1 MGERVSAGTSP
12 KGGGKDSTKGIT
24 MNGFELSGKTAIV
37 TGSSRGIGRAIAHLY
52 AEAGARVVV
61 SSRKLDACQKVVDEI
76 RAAGGEATAVACNI
90 ADKEQVH
97 RLVEQ
102 SETAYEPADILVCN
116 AAINPFYGPMSKI
129 PDEAFA
135 KVLDVN
141 IRSNVWLVNRVAPGM
156 AARGGGSIVIISSVA
171 GLTGSRALGA
181 YAISKAAD
189 IQLARNLAL
198 EWGEQGIRVN
208 CIAPGLVKTDFAKA
222 LWEDPD
228 TMSRSMAAT
237 PLKMVGEPQDIAGPA
252 LLLAS
257 RAGRFITGTTI
268 VVDGGSTIG
277 GEV

>member
-1 MGERVSAGTSP
+1 MDR
-12 KGGGKDSTKGIT
+12 
-24 MNGFELSGKTAIV
+24 FRLSGKTAIV

-61 SSRKLDACQKVVDEI
+61 SSRKVDACQRVVDEI
-76 RAAGGEATAVACNI
+76 RGAGGEATAIACNI
-90 ADKEQVH
+90 ADKEQVL
-97 RLVEQ
+97 RLAEQ
-102 SETAYEPADILVCN
+102 SEAAYGPADILVCN
-116 AAINPFYGPMSKI
+116 AAVNPFYGPMSKI

-171 GLTGSRALGA
+171 GLTGSRSLGA

-222 LWEDPD
+222 LWDNPD
-228 TMSRSMAAT
+228 TLSRSLAVI
-237 PLKMVGEPQDIAGPA
+237 PLKVVGEPQDIAGAA
-252 LLLAS
+252 LLLGS
-257 RAGRFITGTTI
+257 SAGRFITGTTI
-268 VVDGGSTIG
+268 VVDGGATIG